1 MFANIVLCCALAFWI
16 GAGLLWLGRHT
27 CRTFKGGLLRRSG
40 PGTRIAMLVM
50 ALYSLYVGGSKRG
63 SVTVSDDY
71 IADAGSYLTNDV
83 AHVAI
88 SKKTPILPDDTE
100 ILVYARE
107 LSSSNVADWVRLEPH
122 LTFEDHPY
130 DYTLVNATNY
140 NVMVAASYTPAPTV
154 HTNGV
159 WVLKGFEIPGWN
171 SHYSFGNSR
180 VRTIVTAS
188 AYVQD
193 GLIAMWDGIENAGW
207 GVHDPSAPVWKDLVG
222 NLDLQGVISS
232 DLYFTDNALHAANGK
247 YFEGD
252 LSQVPTG
259 LSNITFEAC
268 WNRLDKFNTSADSN
282 QTIGQLVID
291 VFGNRFWFKTAEAQN
306 GYMQDVSGR
315 AKEGEPFV
323 QTMTGVYGGSLDSI
337 SAWINGSP
345 FALTTPYGS
354 APRINRVRVG
364 SGWNNPTSEHHNIR
378 VYSRVLSAEEIRH
391 NYEIDRIRFN
401 LP

>member
-1 MFANIVLCCALAFWI
+1 MTIGRIALLFCAAIWCACGAFALAALVGRARRAMRRYGVSARVVFLLAAAACVML
-16 GAGLLWLGRHT
+16 AGG
-27 CRTFKGGLLRRSG
+27 KGG
-40 PGTRIAMLVM
+40 
-50 ALYSLYVGGSKRG
+50 
-63 SVTVSDDY
+63 SVSVRDDY
-71 IADAGSYLTNDV
+71 IQDAGSYLTNDV
-83 AHVAI
+83 AHVAL
-88 SKKTPILPDDTE
+88 SKKTPNLPDSTE
-100 ILVYARE
+100 ILIYARE
-107 LSSSNVADWVRLEPH
+107 LSSTNAADWFRLSPH
-122 LTFEDHPY
+122 LTFADHPY
-130 DYTLVNATNY
+130 DYSLPNATNY
-140 NVMVAASYTPAPTV
+140 SVLVSSSFVPEPTV

-159 WVLKGFEIPGWN
+159 WALRGFEIPG
-171 SHYSFGNSR
+171 HAGRYAFGNSR
-180 VRTIVTAS
+180 VRKIVTAS

-207 GVHDPSAPVWKDLVG
+207 EVHDANATTWKDLVG

-268 WNRLDKFNTSADSN
+268 WNRLDKFNASADSN

-323 QTMTGVYGGSLDSI
+323 QTMTGVYGGSMDSI

-345 FALTTPYGS
+345 FALTTPYAS